1 MTLQQFSCRQ
11 VIDRLGLFGDGVSAH
26 DRSRGIEPLLILAG
40 ALHDTRRLALIIYC
54 DVRTTRPQRTC
65 FSLLTLADQRK
76 QSQTETMLTFS
87 AVNDNYNTRSSI

>member
-11 VIDRLGLFGDGVSAH
+11 VIDSLLGDGVSAH
-26 DRSRGIEPLLILAG
+26 DRSRGIEPLLILTG

-65 FSLLTLADQRK
+65 FADQRK

-87 AVNDNYNTRSSI
+87 VVNDNYSARSSI